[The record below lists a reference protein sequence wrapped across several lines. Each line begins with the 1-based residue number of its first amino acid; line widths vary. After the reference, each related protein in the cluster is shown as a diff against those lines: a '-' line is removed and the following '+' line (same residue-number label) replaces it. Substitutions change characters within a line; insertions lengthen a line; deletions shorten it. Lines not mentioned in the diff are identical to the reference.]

1 MIYLDY
7 NATTPLCDAAREAM
21 LPYLGGKFGNPSSV
35 HAAGREARAA
45 IDNARDKIAA
55 LLHAKPGEIIFTGGA
70 TESCNLGVLGLAR
83 SASAGGLPGVP
94 SAKPGHIISNKA
106 EHHAV
111 LHAVEHLEDREG
123 FEVTWLNVSKTGMVD
138 LDQLADSIRP
148 DTKLV
153 SIMTANNET
162 GVIQPMREISR
173 ICRERGVLLHSDMV
187 QAFGKIPVIPS
198 EVENGAAGKAATWT
212 GRPEAERTG
221 SERIKPREN
230 IETLTQRDPS
240 IPKAFGTQD
249 DLGSLVDCASFA
261 AHKFYGP
268 KGTGFLFL
276 RSGLPIEPLM
286 FGGAHENQRRPGTE
300 NVAGVAGMAAAA
312 EWVLRNADGER
323 QRQAQL
329 RDDFWTRI
337 AKLFPDAQ
345 QNGDPAHRL
354 ANTLNASFIGV
365 DSETM
370 LMALDLEG
378 VCASSGSACM
388 VGSVR
393 ASHVLLAMGLPME
406 SARSAIRFSLGRP
419 TTAEEIAGAAD
430 ALEQIAKRTKDAR
443 EYALA

>member
-21 LPYLGGKFGNPSSV
+21 LPYLNRHFGNPSSV

-45 IDNARDKIAA
+45 VDDARDKIAA
-55 LLHAKPGEIIFTGGA
+55 LLHAKPGEIIFNSGA
-70 TESCNLGVLGLAR
+70 TESCNLGLLGLAR
-83 SASAGGLPGVP
+83 SRSASGLPAVASAK
-94 SAKPGHIISNKA
+94 AGHIISNKA

-111 LHAVEHLEDREG
+111 MHAAEYLENHEG

-187 QAFGKIPVIPS
+187 QAFGKFDIDV
-198 EVENGAAGKAATWT
+198 
-212 GRPEAERTG
+212 
-221 SERIKPREN
+221 
-230 IETLTQRDPS
+230 
-240 IPKAFGTQD
+240 
-249 DLGSLVDCASFA
+249 SLVDAASFA
-261 AHKFYGP
+261 SHKFYGP

-276 RSGLPIEPLM
+276 RSGLPIQPIM

-312 EWVLRNADGER
+312 EWVLSDADEER
-323 QRQAQL
+323 QREAQL

-337 AKLFPDAQ
+337 RKLFPDAQ
-345 QNGDPAHRL
+345 QNGDPVHRL
-354 ANTLNASFIGV
+354 GNTLNVSFVGV

-378 VCASSGSACM
+378 ICASSGSACM

-393 ASHVLLAMGLPME
+393 ASHVLLAMGFPME
-406 SARSAIRFSLGRP
+406 SARSAIRFSLGRR
-419 TTAEEIAGAAD
+419 TTAEEIADAAD
-430 ALEQIAKRTKDAR
+430 ALARIVKRTKDAR
-443 EYALA
+443 EYAVA